1 MAQFHFTGATTYNT
15 SNESGS
21 HGWVAYECIDWDGLF
36 SHKARDP
43 SDTPIQ
49 LRWKEKSDIQVAGM
63 LSFYILTKGKHPFG
77 PKIVRLMNLHAN
89 NPEHLRELSD
99 PVVKDLLSRMCAR
112 ELDKRPYVEQ
122 ALKHPYF
129 LSLEEQMKFV
139 ETVGNEPKLKNYC
152 AVYRQLNNLDP
163 SKPRSP
169 LLPKDWKT
177 VIGHDDLDTLC
188 RGGYRS
194 PSLYNGSRYT
204 DCLRLI
210 RNTFQHR
217 DGKLHQLKKKT
228 RTTSSVEEYFS
239 QLFPTLP
246 LVLHQIIR
254 EDPVWKK
261 LPALKEFFPEI
272 NRHTVSDVD

>member
-1 MAQFHFTGATTYNT
+1 
-15 SNESGS
+15 
-21 HGWVAYECIDWDGLF
+21 
-36 SHKARDP
+36 
-43 SDTPIQ
+43 
-49 LRWKEKSDIQVAGM
+49 M
-63 LSFYILTKGKHPFG
+63 LSFYIMTKGKHPFG
-77 PKIVRLMNLHAN
+77 PKIAQMINLRN
-89 NPEHLRELSD
+89 DKPVVLRQLSD
-99 PVVKDLLSRMCAR
+99 HVVKDLLSQMLAR
-112 ELDKRPYVEQ
+112 DLDKRPYVEQ

-139 ETVGNEPKLKNYC
+139 EAVGNEPKLKNYC

-163 SKPRSP
+163 SKPRSR
-169 LLPKDWKT
+169 LLPKDWKR

-188 RGGYRS
+188 RGGHRS

-210 RNTFQHR
+210 RNTCQHR

-228 RTTSSVEEYFS
+228 PATSSVEKYFS

-261 LPALKEFFPEI
+261 LPNLKEFFPVI
-272 NRHTVSDVD
+272 NRHAVSDAD